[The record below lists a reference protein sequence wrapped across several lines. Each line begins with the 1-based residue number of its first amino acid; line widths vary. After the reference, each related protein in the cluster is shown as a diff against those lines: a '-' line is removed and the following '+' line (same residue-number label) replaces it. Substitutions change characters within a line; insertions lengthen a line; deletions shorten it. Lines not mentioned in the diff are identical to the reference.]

1 MTDDAF
7 DPTKTDAKTDAETHD
22 VETHDDAGDD
32 EAVDDGSLLGAAN
45 NDIDGENAS
54 DDAHGIIGEEA

>member
-7 DPTKTDAKTDAETHD
+7 DPPKLD

-32 EAVDDGSLLGAAN
+32 EAVDD
-45 NDIDGENAS
+45 NDNAS
-54 DDAHGIIGEEA
+54 GDEHGTVGEEA

>member
-7 DPTKTDAKTDAETHD
+7 DPTKTDAKTR

-32 EAVDDGSLLGAAN
+32 EAVDDGSLLG
-45 NDIDGENAS
+45 DGDNASDGDGDNAS
-54 DDAHGIIGEEA
+54 DDAHGIIAEEA

>member
-7 DPTKTDAKTDAETHD
+7 EPTKTDAETDA
-22 VETHDDAGDD
+22 ETHDDAGDD